1 VLKRS
6 RNRSTFAAVGDEQG
20 IVVEHR
26 KELTYLLCQ
35 AAELEHSLMA
45 QYLFAAFSL
54 RSEPAPG
61 LTEAQLEAVERW
73 RSVILA
79 ISAEEM
85 LHWAL
90 VQNLLIAVG
99 SAPFVSRP
107 HMPHQAK
114 GYPPGIQLRLLPFGD
129 AALQHFVYLERPEG
143 MDVSDGEGFAA
154 AGPVPAPMAPGEL
167 QPRGQHFATQGYL
180 YRAIEDGIVT
190 LADRMGEERLFIGPH
205 FHQTDAPH
213 VWPEL
218 VPITDVASARHTID
232 RIVEQGEGARGD
244 WATAHYGR
252 FLAILEEFRKMTAD
266 DPSFE
271 PAYPA
276 VAAGVR
282 GVEGVEPDVYIT
294 DPVTAATSDSFNA
307 VYDLLLQMI
316 ARYFAFGH
324 ETDEQ
329 RHVLADGVITL
340 MFIAIKPL
348 GLLLARLPVGNARA
362 DLTAGANF
370 QLAYRASFLLPHRRS
385 AWIRFSERLD
395 EIAEAIDAID
405 AEPDAAKVLGSIAS
419 GLRDM
424 SARLAQQIEPV

>member
-1 VLKRS
+1 M
-6 RNRSTFAAVGDEQG
+6 GDEHG

-26 KELTYLLCQ
+26 KELTYLLSQ

-54 RSEPAPG
+54 RSERGPG
-61 LTEAQLEAVERW
+61 LTAEQLEAVERW

-90 VQNLLIAVG
+90 VQNLLTAVG
-99 SAPFVSRP
+99 SAPYVSRP

-129 AALQHFVYLERPEG
+129 AAMQHFVYLERPEG
-143 MDVSDGEGFAA
+143 MDMSDGEGFMAS
-154 AGPVPAPMAPGEL
+154 GPTPAPMQPGEL
-167 QPRGQHFATQGYL
+167 QPRGQDFTTQGYL
-180 YRAIEDGIVT
+180 YRAIEDGIVH
-190 LADRMGEERLFIGPH
+190 LAERIGEKRLFIGPD
-205 FHQTDAPH
+205 FHQSNAPH

-218 VPITDVASARHTID
+218 VPITDVASARRTIE
-232 RIVEQGEGARGD
+232 RIVEQGEGARGE

-252 FLAILEEFRKMTAD
+252 FLAVLEEYRAAVAADPEFR
-266 DPSFE
+266 
-271 PAYPA
+271 PAHPA

-282 GVEGVEPDVYIT
+282 GVEGIEPDVYIT
-294 DPVTAATSDSFNA
+294 DPVTAATSDAFNA

-329 RHVLADGVITL
+329 RHVLSDVGITL

-348 GLLLARLPVGNARA
+348 GLLLAKLPVGDAA
-362 DLTAGANF
+362 PDVTAGANF

-385 AWIRFSERLD
+385 AWFRFSERLD

-405 AEPDAAKVLGSIAS
+405 TDPDAAKVLDSVAS
-419 GLRDM
+419 GLREQ
-424 SARLAQQIEPV
+424 SRRLSEQIEPV

>member
-1 VLKRS
+1 VTGER
-6 RNRSTFAAVGDEQG
+6 A

-54 RSEPAPG
+54 RTEPGPG
-61 LTEAQLEAVERW
+61 LTDEQLAAGERW

-114 GYPPGIQLRLLPFGD
+114 GYPPGIQLRLLPFGA

-143 MDVSDGEGFAA
+143 MDMSDGEGFAPT
-154 AGPVPAPMAPGEL
+154 GPAPEPMAPGEL
-167 QPRGQHFATQGYL
+167 QPRGQDFTTQGTL
-180 YRAIEDGIVT
+180 YRAIEDGIAG
-190 LADRMGEERLFIGPH
+190 LAARIGEDRLFIGPR

-218 VPITDVASARHTID
+218 VPITDVASARRTIE
-232 RIVEQGEGARGD
+232 RIVEQGEGARGN
-244 WATAHYGR
+244 WETAHYGR
-252 FLAILEEFRKMTAD
+252 FLRVLEEYRELRAAD
-266 DPSFE
+266 QAFE
-271 PAYPA
+271 PAYNA

-282 GVEGVEPDVYIT
+282 GVEGVEPDVFIT
-294 DPVTAATSDSFNA
+294 DPVTAAVSDVFNA

-329 RHVLADGVITL
+329 RHLLADVGITL
-340 MFIAIKPL
+340 MFVAIKPL
-348 GLLLARLPVGNARA
+348 GLLLARLPIGPGRSGA
-362 DLTAGANF
+362 TAGANF

-385 AWIRFSERLD
+385 AWIRFAERLD
-395 EIAEAIDAID
+395 EIADAADAID
-405 AEPDAAKVLGSIAS
+405 ADPDAAKVLDAVAGNVREAS
-419 GLRDM
+419 R
-424 SARLAQQIEPV
+424 RLAEQVEPV

>member
-1 VLKRS
+1 
-6 RNRSTFAAVGDEQG
+6 VGDERG

-26 KELTYLLCQ
+26 KELTYLVSQ

-54 RSEPAPG
+54 RTEPGPG
-61 LTEAQLEAVERW
+61 LTAAQLETVERW

-99 SAPFVSRP
+99 SAPYVSRP

-143 MDVSDGEGFAA
+143 MDMSDGAGFVA
-154 AGPVPAPMAPGEL
+154 AGPVPEPMAPGEL
-167 QPRGQHFATQGYL
+167 QPRGQDFTTQGYL
-180 YRAIEDGIVT
+180 YRAIEEGIVH
-190 LADRMGEERLFIGPH
+190 LADKLGEKRLFIGPD

-218 VPITDVASARHTID
+218 VPITDVASARSTIE

-244 WATAHYGR
+244 SATAHYGR
-252 FLAILEEFRKMTAD
+252 FLAVLEEYRAIVAE
-266 DPSFE
+266 DPAFQPE
-271 PAYPA
+271 HPA

-294 DPVTAATSDSFNA
+294 DPVTAALSDAFNA

-329 RHVLADGVITL
+329 RHVLADVGITL

-348 GLLLARLPVGNARA
+348 GLLLAKLPVGDANP
-362 DLTAGANF
+362 DVTAGANF

-395 EIAEAIDAID
+395 EIAEAIDTVVLASD
-405 AEPDAAKVLGSIAS
+405 DAKVLDSVAG
-419 GLRDM
+419 GLREM
-424 SARLAQQIEPV
+424 SARLTAQIEPV

>member
-1 VLKRS
+1 VTGER
-6 RNRSTFAAVGDEQG
+6 A

-54 RSEPAPG
+54 RTEPGPG
-61 LTEAQLEAVERW
+61 LTEDQLAAVERW

-99 SAPFVSRP
+99 SAPYVSRP

-114 GYPPGIQLRLLPFGD
+114 GYPPGIQLRLLPFGEP
-129 AALQHFVYLERPEG
+129 ALQHFVYLERPEG
-143 MDVSDGEGFAA
+143 MDMSDGAGFVPT
-154 AGPVPAPMAPGEL
+154 GPAPEPMTPDEL
-167 QPRGQHFATQGYL
+167 QPRGQYFDTQGYL
-180 YRAIEDGIVT
+180 YRAIEDGIAG
-190 LADRMGEERLFIGPH
+190 LADKMGEERLFIGPR

-218 VPITDVASARHTID
+218 VPIIDVASARYTIE

-244 WATAHYGR
+244 SETAHYGR
-252 FLAILEEFRKMTAD
+252 FLGVLEEYRTMLER
-266 DPSFE
+266 DPSFR
-271 PAYPA
+271 PTFPA

-282 GVEGVEPDVYIT
+282 GVEGIEPDVYIT
-294 DPVTAATSDSFNA
+294 DLTTAAVSDAFNA

-329 RHVLADGVITL
+329 RHVLADIGITL
-340 MFIAIKPL
+340 MFVAIKPL
-348 GLLLARLPVGNARA
+348 GLLLATLPVGPVHEP
-362 DLTAGANF
+362 DVTAGANF

-395 EIAEAIDAID
+395 EIAEALDAVV
-405 AEPDAAKVLGSIAS
+405 ADAATSEVLDRVAANVRECSK
-419 GLRDM
+419 
-424 SARLAQQIEPV
+424 RLAEQIEPV

>member
-1 VLKRS
+1 VTGER
-6 RNRSTFAAVGDEQG
+6 A

-54 RSEPAPG
+54 RTEPGPG
-61 LTEAQLEAVERW
+61 LTTEQLAAVERW
-73 RSVILA
+73 RSEILA

-114 GYPPGIQLRLLPFGD
+114 GYPPGIQLRLLPFGE

-143 MDVSDGEGFAA
+143 MDMSDGEGF
-154 AGPVPAPMAPGEL
+154 VPTGRAPEPMTPDEL
-167 QPRGQHFATQGYL
+167 QPRGQYFDTQGYL
-180 YRAIEDGIVT
+180 YRAIEDGIVG
-190 LADRMGEERLFIGPH
+190 LADRMGEERLFIGPR

-218 VPITDVASARHTID
+218 APITDVVSARRTIE
-232 RIVEQGEGARGD
+232 RIVEQGEGARGNSE
-244 WATAHYGR
+244 TAHYGR
-252 FLAILEEFRKMTAD
+252 FLAVLEEYRAIGER
-266 DPSFE
+266 DPSFQ
-271 PAYPA
+271 PAFPA

-282 GVEGVEPDVYIT
+282 GVEGIDPEVYVT
-294 DPVTAATSDSFNA
+294 DPTTAAVSDAFNA

-329 RHVLADGVITL
+329 RHVLADIGITL
-340 MFIAIKPL
+340 MFVAIKPL
-348 GLLLARLPVGNARA
+348 GLLLARLPAAA
-362 DLTAGANF
+362 DRPDVTAGANF

-395 EIAEAIDAID
+395 EIAEALDVVDAGAD
-405 AEPDAAKVLGSIAS
+405 ADASEILDRVAGNIREAS
-419 GLRDM
+419 K
-424 SARLAQQIEPV
+424 RLAEQIEPV

>member
-1 VLKRS
+1 
-6 RNRSTFAAVGDEQG
+6 
-20 IVVEHR
+20 
-26 KELTYLLCQ
+26 
-35 AAELEHSLMA
+35 
-45 QYLFAAFSL
+45 
-54 RSEPAPG
+54 
-61 LTEAQLEAVERW
+61 
-73 RSVILA
+73 
-79 ISAEEM
+79 
-85 LHWAL
+85 
-90 VQNLLIAVG
+90 
-99 SAPFVSRP
+99 
-107 HMPHQAK
+107 MPHQAK

-143 MDVSDGEGFAA
+143 MDMSDGAGFVA
-154 AGPVPAPMAPGEL
+154 AGPVPEPMAPGEL
-167 QPRGQHFATQGYL
+167 QPRGQDFTTQGYL
-180 YRAIEDGIVT
+180 YRAIEEGIVH
-190 LADRMGEERLFIGPH
+190 LADKLGEKRLFIGPD

-218 VPITDVASARHTID
+218 VPITDVASARSTIE

-244 WATAHYGR
+244 SATAHYGR
-252 FLAILEEFRKMTAD
+252 FLAVLEEYRAMVAE
-266 DPSFE
+266 DPAFQPE
-271 PAYPA
+271 HPA

-294 DPVTAATSDSFNA
+294 DPVTAALSDAFNA

-329 RHVLADGVITL
+329 RHVLADVGITL

-348 GLLLARLPVGNARA
+348 GLLLAKLPVGDANP
-362 DLTAGANF
+362 DVTAGANF

-395 EIAEAIDAID
+395 EIAEAIDTVVLASD
-405 AEPDAAKVLGSIAS
+405 DAKVLDSVAG

-424 SARLAQQIEPV
+424 SARLTAQIEPV